1 MTAQTLQNPN
11 VATVDSSVDVRK
23 AAVLMREEHVGD
35 LVITELRDGHI
46 QPVGVITD
54 RDIVV
59 EVVAK
64 GVDPATVT
72 VGDTIKRELVT
83 VREDSGIAAAL
94 GKMRSAGVRRAPVVN
109 ANGELTGVLAIDDII
124 EHIAEQLSHIAGTIR
139 REQSLEARQIT

>member
-11 VATVDSSVDVRK
+11 VATVDSSVDVRQ
-23 AAVLMREEHVGD
+23 AAVLMRQEHVGD

-94 GKMRSAGVRRAPVVN
+94 GKMRSSGVRRAPVVN
-109 ANGELTGVLAIDDII
+109 ANGELTGVLSIDDII
-124 EHIAEQLSHIAGTIR
+124 EHIAEQLSDVAGAIR
-139 REQSLEARQIT
+139 HEQSLEATKIT